1 MSIYAGI
8 ADKLRQ
14 DIREGVYPVGTKLP
28 TEQQL
33 AQQFSVN
40 RHTLRQ
46 AIALLKAEG
55 LVRVEQGRGTFVAD
69 TPIRYAIGQRVRYNE
84 ALKAQG
90 RTAESKFLHMAEIP
104 ASDTVAIALDI
115 QPGDAVAVVERLAF
129 ANQQPI
135 SITTG
140 YFPLHRFPGFLDET
154 NQALLQQLESIS
166 AFLRQVYDCDHIR
179 RQTKVSARM
188 VKNQDARLLELPF
201 NQPILLAESINVD
214 QNQVV
219 IEYGVT
225 RFRGDR
231 MELVFDNAIS

>member
-1 MSIYAGI
+1 MSIYTGI
-8 ADKLRQ
+8 ANKLRQ
-14 DIREGVYPVGTKLP
+14 DIRQGVYKIGEKLP

-33 AQQFSVN
+33 AHQFAVN

-69 TPIRYAIGQRVRYNE
+69 TPILYAIGQRVRYNE

-90 RTAESKFLHMAEIP
+90 RTAKSKFLRMAEVP
-104 ASDTVAIALDI
+104 ASDIVALALEI
-115 QPGDAVAVVERLAF
+115 QPGDPVAVVERLSF
-129 ANQQPI
+129 ADQQPI
-135 SITTG
+135 SLTNG
-140 YFPLHRFPGFLDET
+140 YFPLHRFPGFLDAH
-154 NQALLQQLESIS
+154 NQALLQQLSSIS
-166 AFLRQVYDCDHIR
+166 AFLQQVYGCDHIR

-188 VKNQDARLLELPF
+188 VKAQDARLLSLPL
-201 NQPILLAESINVD
+201 NQPVLLAESVNVD
-214 QNQVV
+214 RNHVV

-231 MELVFDNAIS
+231 MELMFENEIN